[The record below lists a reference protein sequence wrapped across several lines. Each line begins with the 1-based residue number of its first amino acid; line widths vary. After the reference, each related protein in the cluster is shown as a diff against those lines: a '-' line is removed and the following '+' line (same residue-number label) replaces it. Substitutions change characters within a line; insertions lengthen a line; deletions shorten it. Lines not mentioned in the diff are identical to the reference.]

1 MKIVNLLHITM
12 ELWGSIF
19 CLIAGICVFAT
30 KKIKQKKY
38 RMMLY
43 IQASAM
49 ILLISDALAWYFRGK
64 DGTLGFFMVRI
75 SNGMAF
81 TMGHIL
87 LLFFLLYA
95 CCCIGRPLDKG
106 EKYHVFFIIWLCLVS
121 VLLVALTQFTGFL
134 YSFDEHNFYHR
145 ENYFFISQMLGI
157 LETIFTFVLLIR
169 LRKCYRKYQFISFA
183 MYLVLPTVAMIV
195 QIFFYGIS
203 LLNIAITISVLA
215 IFVELEVEEGQIMLE
230 QERELNKMRVDMLL
244 WQIKPHFL
252 YNCLNTIK
260 YLCRNNPKE
269 AEETVE
275 EFAQYLRNNID
286 TLDQRKP
293 ISIEQELSHVRNY
306 LELEKKRFGDRI
318 HVVYHLRNLDFQIP
332 AFTLQPLVENC
343 VKHGIMKK
351 KEGGTITIET
361 MECENS
367 YRVRIADDGLGY
379 DLKEVSDINRKHI
392 GIENVKIRLKNMCNG
407 ELEIQSKQ
415 EEGTSYIVSI
425 PKR

>member
-1 MKIVNLLHITM
+1 MIKSVHKKGKTEIYENRKFVTYHNGTL
-12 ELWGSIF
+12 GSIF

-87 LLFFLLYA
+87 LLFFLLYV
-95 CCCIGRPLDKG
+95 CCCIGRSLDKG

-121 VLLVALTQFTGFL
+121 VLLVVLTQFTDFL

-157 LETIFTFVLLIR
+157 LETIFTFFLLIR

-195 QIFFYGIS
+195 QIFS
-203 LLNIAITISVLA
+203 M
-215 IFVELEVEEGQIMLE
+215 E
-230 QERELNKMRVDMLL
+230 
-244 WQIKPHFL
+244 FL
-252 YNCLNTIK
+252 
-260 YLCRNNPKE
+260 
-269 AEETVE
+269 
-275 EFAQYLRNNID
+275 F
-286 TLDQRKP
+286 
-293 ISIEQELSHVRNY
+293 
-306 LELEKKRFGDRI
+306 
-318 HVVYHLRNLDFQIP
+318 
-332 AFTLQPLVENC
+332 
-343 VKHGIMKK
+343 
-351 KEGGTITIET
+351 
-361 MECENS
+361 
-367 YRVRIADDGLGY
+367 
-379 DLKEVSDINRKHI
+379 
-392 GIENVKIRLKNMCNG
+392 
-407 ELEIQSKQ
+407 
-415 EEGTSYIVSI
+415 
-425 PKR
+425 